1 MHWQG
6 ITSKDLLGLYD
17 PDILQAGFAIQYYLD
32 EMQTHTYYTA
42 FICNNEGKVSL
53 QKEAAMLENDI

>member
-53 QKEAAMLENDI
+53 